1 MANRLRRRLTELQ
14 SIERKALVCFI
25 TAGDPRVE
33 ATVPALHALV
43 GAGADVIELG
53 VPFSD
58 PEAEGPAIQ
67 RASERALAQGMT
79 LRGALAQ
86 VEAFRAEDDE
96 TPLVLMGYLN
106 SVLRYG
112 EVEFAQAAKAAG
124 VDGLIMVNLPPE
136 EGQSLQQAL
145 GAEGI
150 DLIYLIA
157 PTTTPERQDVILERC
172 GGFVY
177 YVSLKGT
184 TGAGNLQPELVRQAV
199 GGVKARTD
207 LPVMVGFGIKNGDS
221 ARAVAE
227 GADGV
232 VVGSALVDILG
243 NDFPSDTPAADD
255 DVSEAGSTGTALDGD
270 RSAADATESGDT
282 EAEVAARHAV
292 TDAALAERTAAAA
305 ALVAEIREA
314 LDSLAG

>member
-1 MANRLRRRLTELQ
+1 MANRLRRRLTELS
-14 SIERKALVCFI
+14 SIERKALVCFL

-33 ATVPALHALV
+33 ATVPALHAMV
-43 GAGADVIELG
+43 AAGADVIELG

-79 LRGALAQ
+79 LRGTLELVQ
-86 VEAFRAEDDE
+86 AFREQDDA
-96 TPLVLMGYLN
+96 TPIVLMGYLN
-106 SVLRYG
+106 SVLRFG
-112 EVEFAQAAKAAG
+112 EIEFAEAAKAAG

-145 GAEGI
+145 GAAGL

-157 PTTTPERQDVILERC
+157 PTTTPERQTRILERC

-184 TGAGNLQPELVRQAV
+184 TGAGNVQPEAVREAV
-199 GGVKARTD
+199 AGVKARTD
-207 LPVMVGFGIKNGDS
+207 LPVMVGFGIKNGET
-221 ARAVAE
+221 AKAVAA

-243 NDFPSDTPAADD
+243 ADFPEEGDGEDRI
-255 DVSEAGSTGTALDGD
+255 EA
-270 RSAADATESGDT
+270 
-282 EAEVAARHAV
+282 
-292 TDAALAERTAAAA
+292 AALAIAERAESAA